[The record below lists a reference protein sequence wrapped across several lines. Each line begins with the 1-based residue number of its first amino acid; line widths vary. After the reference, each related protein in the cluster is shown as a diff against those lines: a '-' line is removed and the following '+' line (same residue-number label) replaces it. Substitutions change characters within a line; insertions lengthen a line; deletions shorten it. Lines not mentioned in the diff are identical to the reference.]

1 MGAFDE
7 LHAISPQ
14 MLADGYLARAVHG
27 ERLTL
32 AVVEVEPDAELPEHR
47 HDNEQLG
54 MVLQG
59 SVIFR
64 VGDEQQSLGAGG
76 IWRIPSD
83 TPHTVTAGH
92 TGAVV
97 IDIFSPP
104 REGWTAHE
112 RLTPRQPSWP

>member
-1 MGAFDE
+1 MGAFGE
-7 LHAISPQ
+7 LHAIPPQ

-27 ERLTL
+27 ERLTF
-32 AVVEVEPDAELPEHR
+32 AVVEIEPGAELPEHR

-54 MVLQG
+54 MVIEG

-64 VGDEQQSLGAGG
+64 VGDERRTIGAGG

-83 TPHTVTAGH
+83 TPHTVTAGNA
-92 TGAVV
+92 GAVV

-104 REGWTAHE
+104 REDWVSRE
-112 RLTPRQPSWP
+112 RLAPRQPSWP